1 MAKRKKARV
10 QATPDLP
17 KPRPVRAIFVI
28 LALVV
33 IAGSIGGYFAF
44 AHKPD
49 TPVDAVEDPAQQT
62 DNPVKEA
69 DNPVKNPENPVA
81 VIELANG
88 GAIEME
94 LYADD
99 TPNTVANFVKLV
111 NKKFYDGLTFHRVEP
126 GFVVQG
132 GDPEGTGQGGPGYT
146 IKDEESHN
154 LHVRGAVGM
163 AKSPQPDSAGSQFYI
178 CLEAAPHLD
187 GGYTVF
193 GKVIKGMEY
202 VDKIKVGDKMKSVT
216 MKQ

>member
-1 MAKRKKARV
+1 MAKRKKARA
-10 QATPDLP
+10 QAKPAPP
-17 KPRPVRAIFVI
+17 KRRPIRAILII

-33 IAGSIGGYFAF
+33 IGGVIGGYFMF
-44 AHKPD
+44 IK
-49 TPVDAVEDPAQQT
+49 
-62 DNPVKEA
+62 KA
-69 DNPVKNPENPVA
+69 DNPIA
-81 VIELANG
+81 VIELAKG
-88 GAIEME
+88 GTIEME

-99 TPNTVANFVKLV
+99 TPNTVANFIKLV

-146 IKDEESHN
+146 IKDEVSHN

-163 AKSPQPDSAGSQFYI
+163 AKSQLPDSAGSQFYI
-178 CLEAAPHLD
+178 CLDDTPNLD

-202 VDKIKVGDKMKSVT
+202 VDKIQVGDKMKTVR
-216 MKQ
+216 MRQ